1 MLGGTRVSLTV
12 TDNLPWLPNL
22 KSHKADKTQQ
32 VFSTLPALLSSL
44 ALITT

>member
-1 MLGGTRVSLTV
+1 MGGTHVSLTLM
-12 TDNLPWLPNL
+12 DNLPWLPNF

-32 VFSTLPALLSSL
+32 VFSTLPALLFSL